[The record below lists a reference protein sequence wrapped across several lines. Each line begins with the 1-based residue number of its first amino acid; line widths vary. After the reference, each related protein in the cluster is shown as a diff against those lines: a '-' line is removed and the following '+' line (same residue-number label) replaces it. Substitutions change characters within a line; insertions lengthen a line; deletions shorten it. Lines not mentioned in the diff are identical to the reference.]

1 MLKVT
6 QTWHKKGWSCK
17 KWNIPIC
24 LPLAVEAH
32 KMSIANEGLVP
43 KMQLCAVKA
52 KIYFIS
58 LLMASA
64 KEDKLGMSVDQL
76 VLGSYHAHL
85 QNQASFWAAEYGGGG
100 RARSLSVPCR
110 DGRGSEASRGL
121 PAREWTRDEAA
132 EERLRFVAIW
142 RRALVAR
149 SMELCCSTCVLGTSS
164 SCWQHMKQVSVLSS
178 IAVTKPGSSRESRK
192 SASKS
197 LRGRWPMSGGL

>member
-6 QTWHKKGWSCK
+6 HTQHKKGWSGK
-17 KWNIPIC
+17 KWDIPMY
-24 LPLAVEAH
+24 LPLAMEAH
-32 KMSIANEGLVP
+32 KVSTANEGLVP
-43 KMQLCAVKA
+43 QTQLCGVKT
-52 KIYFIS
+52 KINFKS
-58 LLMASA
+58 VLMALA
-64 KEDKLGMSVDQL
+64 KEDKLGMSMNQV

-85 QNQASFWAAEYGGGG
+85 QNQASFCAAEYGGGG
-100 RARSLSVPCR
+100 SARSLSVPCR

-132 EERLRFVAIW
+132 DERLRFVAIW
-142 RRALVAR
+142 RKALVAR
-149 SMELCCSTCVLGTSS
+149 SIELCCSTCVLGTSS

-178 IAVTKPGSSRESRK
+178 MAVTKPGSSRESRK

>member
-6 QTWHKKGWSCK
+6 HTQHKKGWSRK
-17 KWNIPIC
+17 KWDIPMY
-24 LPLAVEAH
+24 LPLAMEAH
-32 KMSIANEGLVP
+32 KVSTANEGLVP
-43 KMQLCAVKA
+43 QTQLCGVKT
-52 KIYFIS
+52 KINFKS
-58 LLMASA
+58 VLMALA
-64 KEDKLGMSVDQL
+64 KEDKLGMSMNQV
-76 VLGSYHAHL
+76 VFGSYHAHL

-100 RARSLSVPCR
+100 SARSLSVPCR

-142 RRALVAR
+142 RKALVAR
-149 SMELCCSTCVLGTSS
+149 SIELCCSTCVLGTSS

-178 IAVTKPGSSRESRK
+178 MAVTKPGSSRESRK

>member
-1 MLKVT
+1 MKCKGYDIASRTSMLKVT

-24 LPLAVEAH
+24 LPPAVEAR

-52 KIYFIS
+52 KIYFTS

-64 KEDKLGMSVDQL
+64 KEDKLGMSVNQL

-85 QNQASFWAAEYGGGG
+85 QIQASFWAAEYGGGG

-110 DGRGSEASRGL
+110 DLHEQASENVIS
-121 PAREWTRDEAA
+121 EKQKYEANS
-132 EERLRFVAIW
+132 AIF
-142 RRALVAR
+142 
-149 SMELCCSTCVLGTSS
+149 
-164 SCWQHMKQVSVLSS
+164 
-178 IAVTKPGSSRESRK
+178 
-192 SASKS
+192 
-197 LRGRWPMSGGL
+197 